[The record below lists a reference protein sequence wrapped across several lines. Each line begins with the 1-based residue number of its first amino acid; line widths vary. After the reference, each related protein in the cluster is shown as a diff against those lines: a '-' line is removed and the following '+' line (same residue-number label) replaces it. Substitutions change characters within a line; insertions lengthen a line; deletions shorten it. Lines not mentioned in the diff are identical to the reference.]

1 MKKRNI
7 IFALLMAMTML
18 ITACGSGNQTLDGK
32 WVGTMDLTKQFE
44 DGVKTAYPDLAEYV
58 DFEDLVF
65 VFDVAFVDGEMSMVV
80 QQASVDSFNK
90 NFAAGMEALAEEY
103 WTAGLAQIDMT
114 MEEAMY
120 ESGMD
125 EAAYLQR
132 IYSTTGIDKMITSMT
147 DVTNKTIERIS
158 KMEGTYTTPVDN
170 ELRLYYT
177 ENEYES
183 MDYSFKGKVL
193 NIVIKGDG
201 FSLKVECEKS
211 K

>member
-7 IFALLMAMTML
+7 LFALLMAMTML

-32 WVGTMDLTKQFE
+32 WIGTLDLTKQFE

-58 DFEDLVF
+58 DFEGLVF
-65 VFDVAFVDGEMSMVV
+65 EFDVAFVDGEMSMVV

-90 NFAAGMEALAEEY
+90 NFAAGMKALAEGY
-103 WTAGLAQIDMT
+103 WSAGLAQIDMT

-125 EAAYLQR
+125 ETAYLQR

-147 DVTNKTIERIS
+147 DVTNKTLDRLS
-158 KMEGTYTTPVDN
+158 KMKGMYTTPVDN

-177 ENEYES
+177 DNEYES

-201 FSLKVECEKS
+201 FSLKIECEKS